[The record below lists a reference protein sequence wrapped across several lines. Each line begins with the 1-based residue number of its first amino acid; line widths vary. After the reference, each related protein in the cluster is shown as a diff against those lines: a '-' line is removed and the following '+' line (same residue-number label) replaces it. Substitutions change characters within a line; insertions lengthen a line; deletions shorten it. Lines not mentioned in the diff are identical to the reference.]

1 MKSYHTE
8 KKSEF
13 IADLD
18 VKVGNEE
25 DLDNDKN
32 DSKFRI
38 KYWSDFIWWFI
49 ILFLYINLF
58 IKIYW
63 I

>member
-49 ILFLYINLF
+49 
-58 IKIYW
+58 
-63 I
+63 

>member
-38 KYWSDFIWWFI
+38 KYWSDFVCWFI
-49 ILFLYINLF
+49 ILFFYIYFF
-58 IKIYW
+58 I
-63 I
+63 